1 VVSHDRWFLDR
12 VATRIVYL
20 DEKGGIRLHPG
31 SVSSLIERMKAERAA
46 ARVRREKKGDTR
58 KSKDKQ
64 RKLTWK
70 EQKELAA
77 LPDRIHESEG
87 ELARLDEEMSDAGFF
102 EKPSSVART
111 KRRSELAEE
120 LAKLYARWERLEAL
134 E

>member
-1 VVSHDRWFLDR
+1 
-12 VATRIVYL
+12 
-20 DEKGGIRLHPG
+20 
-31 SVSSLIERMKAERAA
+31 MKAERAA

-77 LPDRIHESEG
+77 LPDRIHESEA

-134 E
+134 K